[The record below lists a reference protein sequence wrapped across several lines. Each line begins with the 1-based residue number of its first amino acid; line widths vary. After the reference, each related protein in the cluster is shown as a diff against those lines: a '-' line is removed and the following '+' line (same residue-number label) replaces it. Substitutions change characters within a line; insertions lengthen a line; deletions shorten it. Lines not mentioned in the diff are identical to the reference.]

1 MTVLNAARLRAKKEG
16 KAPDKKPSPA
26 PGPLE
31 KAAAAD
37 VPPAEAGSTPT
48 SQGVSPEAASG
59 PFHEEMASF
68 ALSEDPGDMPRGEN
82 RAPRAMA
89 ESPVES
95 QAESTY
101 SLFGQI
107 FRFVD
112 TETSIDNIKF
122 LLQSWQSNYL
132 PLLNAKANAKD
143 VEALFRSAYNK
154 MPGGPELAARLF
166 RNQDLLLPEKLMVA
180 LIETNDYLFVPSP
193 AGSNFHIACQGDSGR
208 RELVNDLTS
217 ASEGERLRLIPYINA
232 HPFVFAF
239 YFAKGRGKELQ
250 LSLCNNASLAFQEI
264 EDYLYDCPGH
274 YIANI
279 ARRGDEFPSDPNS
292 LQITYL
298 GTGNQFFHSLA
309 KPVRSREK
317 AAYLRKHEDRYF
329 SRGRPSFTV
338 AQGSPLVHPA
348 YLGSYEDFADYL
360 LCLACYA
367 RKFDAIRFGDGSSEI
382 RLSFSANSFLD
393 EARKANTLDES
404 NLSHLYLVIVYELGK
419 AGFFKDEESLF
430 EGYQRLLIRG
440 RNLVTDIIRNETLA
454 SYERIVVETSLLDLK
469 RIEENIARLERT
481 GINDDS
487 FKATVGS
494 LLKCFA
500 DAGFSYARKQAD

>member
-1 MTVLNAARLRAKKEG
+1 MALPASAGVPEGVALLNKQ
-16 KAPDKKPSPA
+16 DY
-26 PGPLE
+26 
-31 KAAAAD
+31 KAAMKEFE
-37 VPPAEAGSTPT
+37 AEA
-48 SQGVSPEAASG
+48 
-59 PFHEEMASF
+59 
-68 ALSEDPGDMPRGEN
+68 
-82 RAPRAMA
+82 
-89 ESPVES
+89 
-95 QAESTY
+95 
-101 SLFGQI
+101 
-107 FRFVD
+107 
-112 TETSIDNIKF
+112 
-122 LLQSWQSNYL
+122 
-132 PLLNAKANAKD
+132 AKD
-143 VEALFRSAYNK
+143 NSEAMYYIGEIFHRGLGMN
-154 MPGGPELAARLF
+154 PQRL
-166 RNQDLLLPEKLMVA
+166 
-180 LIETNDYLFVPSP
+180 
-193 AGSNFHIACQGDSGR
+193 
-208 RELVNDLTS
+208 
-217 ASEGERLRLIPYINA
+217 
-232 HPFVFAF
+232 
-239 YFAKGRGKELQ
+239 
-250 LSLCNNASLAFQEI
+250 
-264 EDYLYDCPGH
+264 
-274 YIANI
+274 
-279 ARRGDEFPSDPNS
+279 
-292 LQITYL
+292 
-298 GTGNQFFHSLA
+298 TGIHWW
-309 KPVRSREK
+309 EK